1 MEIKREIQN
10 GLILKL
16 NGINYKDDEV
26 KLPEFVLLV

>member
-1 MEIKREIQN
+1 MEIKKEIQMDWF
-10 GLILKL
+10 LKL